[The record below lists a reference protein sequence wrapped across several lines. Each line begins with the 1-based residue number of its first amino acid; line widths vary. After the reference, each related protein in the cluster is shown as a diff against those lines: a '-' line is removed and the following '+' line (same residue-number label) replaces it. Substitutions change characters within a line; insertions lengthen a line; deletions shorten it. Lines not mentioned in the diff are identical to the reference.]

1 MRYPVVYE
9 SSGYSVSDVRPP
21 SRYMYID
28 ACIHILCS
36 VQFSLFFTMPGG
48 NGDIEVCAYIG
59 LQPDLGQFYYIT
71 YELDEFGP

>member
-1 MRYPVVYE
+1 
-9 SSGYSVSDVRPP
+9 
-21 SRYMYID
+21 MYIN

-48 NGDIEVCAYIG
+48 NGDIEVRAYIG
-59 LQPDLGQFYYIT
+59 LQPDLFKLYYIT